1 MRINQNQ
8 RNLELSV
15 KNNEF
20 ETEVRQRISEATLD
34 LNKRYYTLM
43 AENMSVDNAD
53 ILAQFIISARRERN
67 IAINTVMIYIIGISY
82 LQNFHKHKELDKMD
96 RNDIVSF
103 LDSYRKL
110 ESVDP
115 SHRWVNTYNIRLTA
129 VSKFFKW
136 LYDPKFD
143 GTKTTSSKIRIL
155 LEKPWNQYVRRHTAL
170 TEKWKLLKSEQALRM
185 HTNDYLIPLFD
196 YCHSY
201 F

>member
-34 LNKRYYTLM
+34 LNNRYYTLM

-67 IAINTVMIYIIGISY
+67 IAINTVMIYIVRISY

-185 HTNDYLIPLFD
+185 HTND
-196 YCHSY
+196 
-201 F
+201 

>member
-1 MRINQNQ
+1 M
-8 RNLELSV
+8 

-103 LDSYRKL
+103 LIATGNSRVLIHPIDGL
-110 ESVDP
+110 I
-115 SHRWVNTYNIRLTA
+115 HII
-129 VSKFFKW
+129 
-136 LYDPKFD
+136 YD
-143 GTKTTSSKIRIL
+143 
-155 LEKPWNQYVRRHTAL
+155 
-170 TEKWKLLKSEQALRM
+170 
-185 HTNDYLIPLFD
+185 
-196 YCHSY
+196 
-201 F
+201 